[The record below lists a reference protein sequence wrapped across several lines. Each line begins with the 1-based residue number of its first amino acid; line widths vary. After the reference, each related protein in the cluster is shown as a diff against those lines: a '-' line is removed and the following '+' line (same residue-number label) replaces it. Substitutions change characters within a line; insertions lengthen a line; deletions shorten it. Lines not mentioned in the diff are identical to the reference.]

1 MADIQKRLIQLRARR
16 VGDDRPTR
24 TLLDSAET
32 RDALIKSL
40 TPSNESWEERRQSK
54 PFTAYAIG
62 AMQPVD
68 AQYTRVSREE
78 AKRVEDQLKPRLT
91 ARGIPTEYRI
101 QGSVALDVHI
111 RRVSDVDLLALDR
124 SHLTY
129 DRHGV
134 MAGRGVYLGLP
145 ARMSSTVL
153 TNLRREIITCLE
165 DAFPRATVEPGS
177 KAVSISGGSLR
188 RFVDVVPSHWHDT
201 AEYQL
206 SQLERDRGVTILDV
220 NDGKTIENLPF
231 LHIHRIT
238 EQCNATYGGLRKAI
252 RLCKQLKADMEAD
265 GRIVALPSFDIA
277 ALMYHANELWLRY
290 GIVSEL
296 SILGEAQRHL
306 DYLAVNRTEAKKL
319 KTPDGLRTI
328 LDTEKKFEGLTS
340 LSVEMDDLVRQVAR
354 EHGVADPAKQT
365 MDGLRSTL
373 RSVTATA

>member
-16 VGDDRPTR
+16 VGDDRPAR
-24 TLLDSAET
+24 TLLDAAET

-40 TPSNESWEERRQSK
+40 TASNESWEEKRQSK

-78 AKRVEDQLKPRLT
+78 AKRVEDQLKPRLS
-91 ARGIPTEYRI
+91 ARGIPTEYRL
-101 QGSVALDVHI
+101 QGSVALDIHI
-111 RRVSDVDLLALDR
+111 RRVSDVDILALDK

-129 DRHGV
+129 ERHGV
-134 MAGRGVYLGLP
+134 AAGRGMYLGLP
-145 ARMSSTVL
+145 ARMSPTVL
-153 TNLRREIITCLE
+153 ANLRRGIVTCLE
-165 DAFPRATVEPGS
+165 DAFPRAQVEPGS
-177 KAVSISGGSLR
+177 KAVSIAGGSLR
-188 RFVDVVPSHWHDT
+188 RVVDVVPSHWHDT
-201 AEYQL
+201 AEYQQ
-206 SQLERDRGVTILDV
+206 SQLERDRGVTILDAS
-220 NDGKTIENLPF
+220 DGRTIENLPF
-231 LHIHRIT
+231 LHIHRIA
-238 EQCNATYGGLRKAI
+238 EQCKATYGGLRKAI

-265 GRIVALPSFDIA
+265 GRTVALPSFDIA
-277 ALMYHANELWLRY
+277 ALMYHADETWLRY

-306 DYLAVNRTEAKKL
+306 DHLALNRTEARKL

-354 EHGVADPAKQT
+354 EHGVADPTQLT
-365 MDGLRSTL
+365 MDGLRTTL
-373 RSVTATA
+373 RSAKVIA